1 MSQPQLSNAASRLM
15 KVKIYAPFKVY
26 FDAEAESVTAVNRV
40 GPFDVL
46 EGHHNFISLL
56 EPGNITVRKP
66 GQPDFVMRVN
76 RGVIH
81 VKKDEVKVFLDV

>member
-1 MSQPQLSNAASRLM
+1 MH
-15 KVKIYAPFKVY
+15 VKIYAPFKVY
-26 FDAEAESVTAVNRV
+26 YDDQANSVTATNRV

-56 EPGNITVRKP
+56 MPGEVVVRADGKD
-66 GQPDFVMRVN
+66 DFKMEIN

-81 VKKDEVKVFLDV
+81 VKADEVKIFLDV

>member
-1 MSQPQLSNAASRLM
+1 MSQPQPSKAANRLM

-66 GQPDFVMRVN
+66 GQADFVMRVN